1 MKEFELEPGESL
13 VREVRKHWFLFVADL
28 LPFLILAFIPF
39 LIPSMLKLA
48 PPLQRFATLFS
59 YGSPLARVLL
69 ASWWLLV
76 WSAAFNSF
84 TRYFLNAWI
93 LTTERVV
100 EIKQFSFF
108 NREVSSLFLNRIEDV
123 TIDTAGIIYSLLDI
137 GDINIQTAGTVDRF
151 TMRGIPRP
159 SQLRDILLKYASAH
173 EHSFEYPAAGD
184 AKLGR

>member
-1 MKEFELEPGESL
+1 MKEFELEPGENL
-13 VREVRKHWFLFVADL
+13 VEEVRRHWFLFFADL
-28 LPFLILAFIPF
+28 LPFVILAFIPF
-39 LIPSMLKLA
+39 VIPGVLRSTPQLANFASM
-48 PPLQRFATLFS
+48 FDYS
-59 YGSPLARVLL
+59 NPLARVVL
-69 ASWWLLV
+69 AGWLLMV

-84 TRYFLNAWI
+84 TQYFLNAWI
-93 LTTERVV
+93 LTTQRVV

-123 TIDTAGIIYSLLDI
+123 TIDTAGIMYSILDI
-137 GDINIQTAGTVDRF
+137 GDINVQTAGTVDRF

-173 EHSFEYPAAGD
+173 ED